1 MRQAVM
7 GQGSE
12 WRIEMTKKE
21 FAEWTEKKILILD
34 GATGSNLTKAGM
46 PKGVCT
52 EEWALAHPEAVIA
65 LQRAYVEAGSD
76 IVYAPTFGANRASLK
91 RFGLEDRLSELNHK
105 LVQISREAAD
115 GQALVAGDITTI
127 GYPVTDGGELSYE
140 NRVALYQEQISELVD
155 AGVDLLVGETLL
167 GADEAMA
174 ILDAAAMVCDL
185 PVMCTLTVE
194 SDGSCYFGGNVIDI
208 AANLEA
214 MGAAAVGINCSCGPD
229 QLECII
235 RNLKERVSVPVIV
248 KPNAGLPII
257 NEWGEAVY
265 PMEPEVF
272 GRHMRTLMEAG
283 AGIVGGCCG
292 TDPRFIG
299 ELKKSV

>member
-1 MRQAVM
+1 
-7 GQGSE
+7 
-12 WRIEMTKKE
+12 MTKQE
-21 FAEWTEKKILILD
+21 FAELTKNKLLILD

-52 EEWALAHPEAVIA
+52 EEWALEHPEAVIE
-65 LQRAYVEAGSD
+65 LQRRYIEAGSD

-91 RFGLEDRLSELNHK
+91 RFNLESRIEELNRK
-105 LVQISREAAD
+105 LVELSKTAAE

-127 GYPVTDGGELSYE
+127 GYPVTDEGELSYE
-140 NRVALYQEQISELVD
+140 NRVALYQEQISLLAE
-155 AGVDLLVGETLL
+155 AGVDLIAAETLL
-167 GADEAMA
+167 GGDEAMA

-208 AANLEA
+208 AVNLEE

-229 QLECII
+229 QLESIV
-235 RNLKERVSVPVIV
+235 RNLRERVSVPVIV
-248 KPNAGLPII
+248 KPNAGLPVIS
-257 NEWGEAVY
+257 EKGEAVY

-272 GRHMRTLMEAG
+272 GRHMKTLVELG

-292 TDPRFIG
+292 TDERFIR
-299 ELKKSV
+299 ELKLL

>member
-1 MRQAVM
+1 MD
-7 GQGSE
+7 
-12 WRIEMTKKE
+12 MTKQE
-21 FAEWTEKKILILD
+21 FADLAKQKILILD

-91 RFGLEDRLSELNHK
+91 RFGLEERLSELNHR
-105 LVQISREAAD
+105 LVELSRIAVD
-115 GQALVAGDITTI
+115 GRVLVAGDITTI
-127 GYPVTDGGELSYE
+127 GYPVTDDGELSYE
-140 NRVALYQEQISELVD
+140 NRVALYQEQISCLRD
-155 AGVDLLVGETLL
+155 TGVDLLVGETLL
-167 GADEAMA
+167 GGDEAMA
-174 ILDAAAMVCDL
+174 ILDAAATVCDL

-194 SDGSCYFGGNVIDI
+194 SDGSCYFGGNIIDI

-257 NEWGEAVY
+257 NERGEAVY

-272 GRHMRTLMEAG
+272 GQHMKVLIKAG
-283 AGIVGGCCG
+283 AGVVGGCCG
-292 TDPRFIG
+292 TDARFIR
-299 ELKKSV
+299 ELKKLK

>member
-1 MRQAVM
+1 
-7 GQGSE
+7 
-12 WRIEMTKKE
+12 MTKQE
-21 FAEWTEKKILILD
+21 FAELTQQKRLILD

-46 PKGVCT
+46 PKGACT
-52 EEWALAHPEAVIA
+52 EVWALEHPETVIA
-65 LQRAYVEAGSD
+65 LQRGYIESGSD

-91 RFGLEDRLSELNHK
+91 RFGLEDRLEELNHK
-105 LVQISREAAD
+105 LVQISKEAAN
-115 GQALVAGDITTI
+115 GVALVAGDITTI
-127 GYPVTDGGELSYE
+127 GYPVTDDGELSYE
-140 NRVALYQEQISELVD
+140 NRVALYQEQITCLRD

-167 GADEAMA
+167 GGDEAMA
-174 ILDAAAMVCDL
+174 ILDAAATVCDL

-208 AANLEA
+208 AVNLEA

-235 RNLKERVSVPVIV
+235 RNLRDRVSVPVIV

-257 NEWGEAVY
+257 NEKGEAVY

-272 GRHMRTLMEAG
+272 GQHMRGLIEAG

-292 TDPRFIG
+292 TDARFIR
-299 ELKKSV
+299 ELKKLK

>member
-1 MRQAVM
+1 
-7 GQGSE
+7 
-12 WRIEMTKKE
+12 MTKQE
-21 FAEWTEKKILILD
+21 FAELTKNKLLILD

-52 EEWALAHPEAVIA
+52 EEWALEHPEAVIE
-65 LQRAYVEAGSD
+65 LQRRYIEAGSD

-91 RFGLEDRLSELNHK
+91 RFNLESRIEELNRK
-105 LVQISREAAD
+105 LVALSKTAAA

-127 GYPVTDGGELSYE
+127 GYPVTDEGELSYE
-140 NRVALYQEQISELVD
+140 NRVALYQEQIYLLAE
-155 AGVDLLVGETLL
+155 AGVDLIAAETLL
-167 GADEAMA
+167 GGDEAMA

-208 AANLEA
+208 AVNLEE

-229 QLECII
+229 QLESIV
-235 RNLKERVSVPVIV
+235 RNLRERVNVPVIV
-248 KPNAGLPII
+248 KPNAGLPVI
-257 NEWGEAVY
+257 NEKGEAVY

-272 GRHMRTLMEAG
+272 GRHMKKLVELG

-292 TDPRFIG
+292 TDERFIR
-299 ELKKSV
+299 ELKQL

>member
-1 MRQAVM
+1 MD
-7 GQGSE
+7 
-12 WRIEMTKKE
+12 MTKQEVADLAKQ
-21 FAEWTEKKILILD
+21 KILILD

-91 RFGLEDRLSELNHK
+91 RFGLEERLSELNHR
-105 LVQISREAAD
+105 LVELSRIAVD
-115 GQALVAGDITTI
+115 GRVLVAGDITTI
-127 GYPVTDGGELSYE
+127 GYPVTDDGELSYE
-140 NRVALYQEQISELVD
+140 NRVALYQEQISCLRD
-155 AGVDLLVGETLL
+155 TGVDLLVGETLL
-167 GADEAMA
+167 GGDEAMA
-174 ILDAAAMVCDL
+174 ILDAAATVCDL

-194 SDGSCYFGGNVIDI
+194 SDGSCYFGGNIIDI

-257 NEWGEAVY
+257 NERGEAVY

-272 GRHMRTLMEAG
+272 GQHMKVLIKAG
-283 AGIVGGCCG
+283 AGVVGGCCG
-292 TDPRFIG
+292 TDARFIR
-299 ELKKSV
+299 ELKKLK

>member
-1 MRQAVM
+1 
-7 GQGSE
+7 
-12 WRIEMTKKE
+12 MTKQE
-21 FAEWTEKKILILD
+21 FAELTKNKLLILD

-52 EEWALAHPEAVIA
+52 EEWALEHPEAVIE
-65 LQRAYVEAGSD
+65 LQRRYIEAGSD

-91 RFGLEDRLSELNHK
+91 RFNLESRIEELNRK
-105 LVQISREAAD
+105 LVALSKTAAA

-127 GYPVTDGGELSYE
+127 GYPVTDEGELSYE
-140 NRVALYQEQISELVD
+140 NRVAVYQEQIYLLGE
-155 AGVDLLVGETLL
+155 AGVDLIAAETLL
-167 GADEAMA
+167 GGDEAMA

-208 AANLEA
+208 AVNLEE

-229 QLECII
+229 QLESIV
-235 RNLKERVSVPVIV
+235 RNLRERVNVPVIV
-248 KPNAGLPII
+248 KPNAGLPVI
-257 NEWGEAVY
+257 NEKGEAVY

-272 GRHMRTLMEAG
+272 GRHMKKLVELG

-292 TDPRFIG
+292 TDERFIR
-299 ELKKSV
+299 ELKQL

>member
-1 MRQAVM
+1 
-7 GQGSE
+7 
-12 WRIEMTKKE
+12 MTKKE
-21 FAEWTEKKILILD
+21 FTELTAKGLLILD

-52 EEWALAHPEAVIA
+52 EEWALEHPEAVID
-65 LQRAYVEAGSD
+65 LQKRYIEAGSD

-91 RFGLEDRLSELNHK
+91 RFGLEERLKELNHK
-105 LVQISREAAD
+105 LVQISREAAG

-127 GYPVTDGGELSYE
+127 GYPVTDEGDLSYE
-140 NRVALYQEQISELVD
+140 NRVALYQEQITELAE

-167 GADEAMA
+167 GSDEAMA
-174 ILDAAAMVCDL
+174 ILDAAATVCDL

-208 AANLEA
+208 AVSLEE

-229 QLECII
+229 QLESIV
-235 RNLKERVSVPVIV
+235 RNLRERVSVPVIV
-248 KPNAGLPII
+248 KPNAGLPVI
-257 NEWGEAVY
+257 NKKGEAIY
-265 PMEPEVF
+265 PMEPAVF
-272 GRHMRTLMEAG
+272 GEHMKRLIELG

-292 TDPRFIG
+292 TDERFIR
-299 ELKKSV
+299 ELKALV